1 MWRITNRFHAANW
14 MMAFGLGIF
23 GVGGAAVAGPVTLE
37 TGDLEGEIRYNRVT
51 GELVGSGAMFA
62 NLGAADVDGFDMGQ
76 DVVAW
81 VLGGS
86 GGPDGEFTMDV
97 AGIGGGPQEIYELQ
111 FDGVYSIPAEYRT
124 SFGVFG
130 TCIIIDIFAE
140 LLDLGITH
148 LGLEFNGFSYTGLDG
163 DWAVFEAQTT
173 QSSFGLFGTP
183 TPGTLSL
190 LAMGALVAGRRR
202 R

>member
-1 MWRITNRFHAANW
+1 MRRNTSRFHAASW
-14 MMAFGLGIF
+14 MMVFGLGIF
-23 GVGGAAVAGPVTLE
+23 ASGGAAVAGPVTLE
-37 TGDLEGEIRYNRVT
+37 TGSLEGEIRYNRVA
-51 GELVGSGAMFA
+51 GELVGSGIMHAD
-62 NLGAADVDGFDMGQ
+62 LGAADVPGFDMGQ
-76 DVVAW
+76 DVVGW

-97 AGIGGGPQEIYELQ
+97 AGIGGGPLDTYELQ
-111 FDGVYSIPAEYRT
+111 FEGDFSIPAELRT

-130 TCIIIDIFAE
+130 TSPLITAFIS

-148 LGLEFNGFSYTGLDG
+148 LDLQLNGFSFVALDG

-173 QSSFGLFGTP
+173 QSSFGMFGTP

-190 LAMGALVAGRRR
+190 LAVGGLIAGRRR